1 MSRSTVQSGFSAIEL
16 LITIFVAAA
25 FLAAGYQL
33 YATIVRNGS
42 DTRNQT
48 TASNVAYDYMRRYS
62 PQATNPCTVSTPVNN
77 VTVTDSTLPSY
88 FLALKPAITVTLTCP
103 YGAASGTTM
112 VTSTITYGLAGT
124 QKKVQHATY
133 VTN

>member
-1 MSRSTVQSGFSAIEL
+1 MSQPTHHSGFSAIEL

-42 DTRNQT
+42 TTRNQT

-62 PQATNPCTVSTPVNN
+62 AQAVNPCVASTPVNN
-77 VTVTDSTLPSY
+77 LTITDSTLPSS
-88 FLALKPAITVTLTCP
+88 FLNLSPTITVTLSCP
-103 YGAASGTTM
+103 YGGTSGTTM
-112 VTSTITYGLAGT
+112 VTSSVKYGLSNPQT
-124 QKKVQHATY
+124 IQHATY